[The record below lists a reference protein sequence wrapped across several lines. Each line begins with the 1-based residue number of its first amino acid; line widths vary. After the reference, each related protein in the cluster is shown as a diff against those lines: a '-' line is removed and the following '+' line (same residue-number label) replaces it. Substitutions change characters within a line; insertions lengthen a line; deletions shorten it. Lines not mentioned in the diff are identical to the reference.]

1 MARIALYVENNFM
14 ILNDQGPMN
23 LKLIGAELVG
33 NYIYIYQEL
42 KQPLEPNVFIKNEI
56 LREIYPLQINQV
68 NMINEENI
76 RTLMFTENETMLPYF
91 D

>member
-68 NMINEENI
+68 NMIIEENI
-76 RTLMFTENETMLPYF
+76 RTRMFTENENILPYF

>member
-23 LKLIGAELVG
+23 LKLVGAELVG